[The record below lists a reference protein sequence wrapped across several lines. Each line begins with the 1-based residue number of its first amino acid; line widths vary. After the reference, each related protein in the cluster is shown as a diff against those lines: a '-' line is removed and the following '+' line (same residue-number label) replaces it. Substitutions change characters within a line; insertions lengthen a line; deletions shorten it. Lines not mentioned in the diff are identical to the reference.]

1 MSATMT
7 SRDPRVDAVLT
18 FWLGAPGAPLADQQ
32 ARWFRADPELDA
44 QLRARFGHLVAAG
57 ARGELDG
64 WRATAPG
71 ALALVILL
79 DQFSRNIYRGSARA
93 FAQDARALAVAR
105 AAIAAGHDRQVDLA
119 VRPFFYLPFEHAE
132 DRAVQRESVELFRRL
147 RDDGVLAGAPTEVT
161 GWLDAALDYAHR
173 HAAIIERFGRYPH
186 RNAVVGRASTP
197 AELEFLKQP
206 GSSF

>member
-1 MSATMT
+1 MT
-7 SRDPRVDAVLT
+7 SRDPRIADVLS
-18 FWLGAPGAPLADQQ
+18 FWLGAPGAPLAAQQ

-44 QLRARFGHLVAAG
+44 QLRGRFGQLVAAA

-64 WRATAPG
+64 WQATAPG

-105 AAIAAGHDRQVDLA
+105 AAIAAGHDRQVALA

-132 DRAVQRESVELFRRL
+132 ARAVQRESVELFARL
-147 RDDGVLAGAPTEVT
+147 RDDGVLAGAPAEVT
-161 GWLDAALDYAHR
+161 RWLDAALDYAHR
-173 HAAIIERFGRYPH
+173 HAAIIARFGRYPH

-197 AELEFLKQP
+197 AELEFLTQP
-206 GSSF
+206 GSGF